1 MRGKPM
7 AKNHWFGESGNIPAY
22 AGKTEWG
29 ASGLAPPAEHPRVCG
44 ENGTVTKTPGQTAGT
59 SPRMRGKL
67 FCVHGRVEFCRN
79 IPAYAGKTCSHPANT
94 GTLWEHPRV
103 CGENR
108 MFMTLG
114 LLGGGTSPR
123 MRGKRQEGTGHSMVA
138 GNIPAYAGK
147 THGRISQAVTEAEHP
162 RVCGE
167 NHSASGM
174 SPRALGT
181 SPRMRGKRIHCL

>member
-1 MRGKPM
+1 MRGKRPGT
-7 AKNHWFGESGNIPAY
+7 AWACTSERNIPAY
-22 AGKTEWG
+22 AGKTRHHI
-29 ASGLAPPAEHPRVCG
+29 LAERPHQEHPRVCG

-147 THGRISQAVTEAEHP
+147 THRDGMLTIREPEHP

-167 NHSASGM
+167 NWHQG
-174 SPRALGT
+174 
-181 SPRMRGKRIHCL
+181 RGLHG